1 MTTELETSF
10 ADLGLSAPILSAL
23 TDLGYE
29 KPSPIQ
35 LECIPHLLN
44 GRDVLGM
51 AQTGSGKT
59 AAFGL
64 PLLHNIKAELK
75 APQVLVLAPTRELAI
90 QVAQALSDFSKHIN
104 GVNVVALY
112 GGQRYDVQLRALRQG
127 PQIVVGTPGRL
138 LDHLKRGTLNLSNL
152 SGLVLDEADEMLRMG
167 FIEDV
172 ENILA
177 QMPAEHQTALFSA
190 TMPDAIRRITRKFMK
205 DPQEVRIQSSVTTR
219 PDISQSFWRVGGGYR
234 KNEALVR
241 FLESED
247 FDAAIIFVRT
257 KNGTLEVAEALESS
271 GYNCAALNG
280 DMNQSLREQTLNRLK
295 DGRLDILIATDVAAR
310 GLDVDRISLVVNYDI
325 PMDSESYVHRI
336 GRTGR
341 AGRAGRAL
349 LFVENRERRLLQN
362 IERTMKLT
370 IPEVQLPNP
379 ELLGERR
386 LAQFAAK
393 VGQQLESSDLDLYR
407 ALLAKLQPE
416 EEFDLETLA
425 AALLKMAQGERPLIL
440 PPEAPRRPQREFN
453 SRDDRGSDR
462 GRDRGDSRREPRP
475 DSRDG
480 GERPARRE
488 RRDVGEMELYRI
500 EVGRD
505 DGVEVRHIVGA
516 IANEGDI
523 SSRYIGNIKL
533 FASHSTIELP
543 KGMPG
548 EMLSHFTRTRI
559 LNKPLNMQLLGDAQ
573 PHERRERPAG
583 GAGAGGER
591 RGGGGRSFGGERRD
605 GAAGA
610 PPRRS
615 FGSDRAPAGG
625 GEQRRGNRDGQR
637 SAAPRREDAP
647 APAAAAPTRRR
658 FGDA

>member
-1 MTTELETSF
+1 MAEFETTF
-10 ADLGLSAPILSAL
+10 ADLGLKAPILEAL
-23 TDLGYE
+23 NDLGYE

-35 LECIPHLLN
+35 AECIPHLLG

-59 AAFGL
+59 AAFSL
-64 PLLHNIKAELK
+64 PLLNNLDPELK
-75 APQVLVLAPTRELAI
+75 APQILVLAPTRELAV
-90 QVAQALSDFSKHIN
+90 QVAEAMTDFSKHMR

-138 LDHLKRGTLNLSNL
+138 LDHLKRGTLDLSKL

-172 ENILA
+172 ETIMA
-177 QMPAEHQTALFSA
+177 QIPEGHQTALFSA
-190 TMPDAIRRITRKFMK
+190 TMPEAIRRITRRFMK
-205 DPQEVRIQSSVTTR
+205 EPQEVRIQSSVTTR
-219 PDISQSFWRVGGGYR
+219 PDISQSYWTVWGMR

-241 FLESED
+241 FLEAED

-257 KNGTLEVAEALESS
+257 KNATLEVAEALERS
-271 GYNCAALNG
+271 GYSSAALNG
-280 DMNQSLREQTLNRLK
+280 DMNQSLREQTLERLK

-310 GLDVDRISLVVNYDI
+310 GLDVERISLVVNYDI

-349 LFVENRERRLLQN
+349 LFVENRERRLLRN

-370 IPEVQLPNP
+370 IPEVELPNA
-379 ELLGERR
+379 ELLGKRR
-386 LAQFAAK
+386 LEKFAAK
-393 VGQQLESSDLDLYR
+393 VQQQLESSDLDQYR
-407 ALLAKLQPE
+407 ALLAKMQPE
-416 EEFDLETLA
+416 EELDIETLA

-440 PPEAPRRPQREFN
+440 PPDAPMRPKREFRD
-453 SRDDRGSDR
+453 RDDRGPRDRNDR
-462 GRDRGDSRREPRP
+462 GPRDRNDR
-475 DSRDG
+475 G
-480 GERPARRE
+480 GEDRPRRE
-488 RRDVGEMELYRI
+488 RRDVGDMQLYRI

-548 EMLSHFTRTRI
+548 DVLQHFTRTRI
-559 LNKPLNMQLLGDAQ
+559 LNKPMNMQLVGDAV
-573 PHERRERPAG
+573 PHT
-583 GAGAGGER
+583 GGER
-591 RGGGGRSFGGERRD
+591 RGGGRFSGERRGEGRNFSGERREGGRGD
-605 GAAGA
+605 GRRFSGERREGNRG
-610 PPRRS
+610 PRRDDS
-615 FGSDRAPAGG
+615 S
-625 GEQRRGNRDGQR
+625 
-637 SAAPRREDAP
+637 APRRDDSAG
-647 APAAAAPTRRR
+647 RRR
-658 FGDA
+658 FGGDA

>member
-1 MTTELETSF
+1 MAEFETTF
-10 ADLGLSAPILSAL
+10 ADLGLKAPILEAL
-23 TDLGYE
+23 NDLGYE

-35 LECIPHLLN
+35 AECIPHLLS

-59 AAFGL
+59 AAFSL
-64 PLLHNIKAELK
+64 PLLNNIDPDLR
-75 APQVLVLAPTRELAI
+75 APQILVLAPTRELAV
-90 QVAQALSDFSKHIN
+90 QVAEAMTEFSKHMR

-138 LDHLKRGTLNLSNL
+138 LDHLKRGTLDLSKL

-172 ENILA
+172 ETIMA
-177 QMPAEHQTALFSA
+177 QIPEGHQTALFSA
-190 TMPDAIRRITRKFMK
+190 TMPEAIRRITRRFMK
-205 DPQEVRIQSSVTTR
+205 EPQEVRIQSSVTTR
-219 PDISQSFWRVGGGYR
+219 PDISQSYWSVYGMR

-241 FLESED
+241 FLEAED

-257 KNGTLEVAEALESS
+257 KNATLEVAEALERS
-271 GYNCAALNG
+271 GYNSAALNG
-280 DMNQSLREQTLNRLK
+280 DMNQALREQTLERLK

-310 GLDVDRISLVVNYDI
+310 GLDVERISLVVNYDI

-349 LFVENRERRLLQN
+349 LFVENRERRLLRN

-370 IPEVQLPNP
+370 IPEAELPNA
-379 ELLGERR
+379 ELLGKRR
-386 LAQFAAK
+386 LEKFAAK
-393 VGQQLESSDLDLYR
+393 VQQQLESSDLDQYR
-407 ALLAKLQPE
+407 ALLSQIQPVAEGE
-416 EEFDLETLA
+416 ELDMETLA
-425 AALLKMAQGERPLIL
+425 AALLKMAQGERSLIV
-440 PPEAPRRPQREFN
+440 PPDATMRPKREFRD
-453 SRDDRGSDR
+453 RDDRFERRGDRNDR
-462 GRDRGDSRREPRP
+462 GPRGDRP
-475 DSRDG
+475 ERG
-480 GERPARRE
+480 GEDRPRRE
-488 RRDVGEMELYRI
+488 RRDAGEMELYRI

-533 FASHSTIELP
+533 FGSHSTIELP

-548 EMLSHFTRTRI
+548 EVLQHFTRTRI
-559 LNKPLNMQLLGDAQ
+559 LNKPMNMQLLGDAQ
-573 PHERRERPAG
+573 PRPDR
-583 GAGAGGER
+583 GGER
-591 RGGGGRSFGGERRD
+591 RGGGRGFGGERRE
-605 GAAGA
+605 GG
-610 PPRRS
+610 RS
-615 FGSDRAPAGG
+615 EGRG
-625 GEQRRGNRDGQR
+625 GEGRRFSGERRENRG
-637 SAAPRREDAP
+637 PRREEGAS
-647 APAAAAPTRRR
+647 RRR

>member
-1 MTTELETSF
+1 MAEFETTF
-10 ADLGLSAPILSAL
+10 ADLGLKAPILEAL

-35 LECIPHLLN
+35 AECIPHLLS

-59 AAFGL
+59 AAFSL
-64 PLLHNIKAELK
+64 PLLHNIDPELR
-75 APQVLVLAPTRELAI
+75 APQILVLAPTRELAV
-90 QVAQALSDFSKHIN
+90 QVAEAMTDFSKHMR

-138 LDHLKRGTLNLSNL
+138 LDHLKRGTLDLSKL

-172 ENILA
+172 ETIMA
-177 QMPAEHQTALFSA
+177 QIPEGHQTALFSA
-190 TMPDAIRRITRKFMK
+190 TMPEAIRRITRRFMK
-205 DPQEVRIQSSVTTR
+205 EPQEVRIQSSVTTR
-219 PDISQSFWRVGGGYR
+219 PDISQSYWSVYGMR

-241 FLESED
+241 FLEAED

-257 KNGTLEVAEALESS
+257 KNATLEVAEALERS
-271 GYNCAALNG
+271 GYNSAALNG
-280 DMNQSLREQTLNRLK
+280 DMNQALREQTLERLK

-310 GLDVDRISLVVNYDI
+310 GLDVERISLVVNYDI

-349 LFVENRERRLLQN
+349 LFVENRERRLLRN

-370 IPEVQLPNP
+370 IPEAELPNA
-379 ELLGERR
+379 ELLGKRR
-386 LAQFAAK
+386 LEKFAAK
-393 VGQQLESSDLDLYR
+393 VQQQLESSDLDQYR
-407 ALLAKLQPE
+407 TLLAQIQPTAEGE
-416 EEFDLETLA
+416 ELDMETLA
-425 AALLKMAQGERPLIL
+425 AALLKMAQGERTLIV
-440 PPEAPRRPQREFN
+440 PPDAPMRPKREF
-453 SRDDRGSDR
+453 RDRDERFERRGDRNDRGPRADR
-462 GRDRGDSRREPRP
+462 PERSGE
-475 DSRDG
+475 
-480 GERPARRE
+480 ERPRRE
-488 RRDVGEMELYRI
+488 RRDAGEMELYRI

-548 EMLSHFTRTRI
+548 EVLQHFTRTRI
-559 LNKPLNMQLLGDAQ
+559 LNKPMNMQLMGDAQ
-573 PHERRERPAG
+573 PRTDR
-583 GAGAGGER
+583 GGER
-591 RGGGGRSFGGERRD
+591 RGGGRGFGGERRE
-605 GAAGA
+605 GGRSEGNRAGA
-610 PPRRS
+610 GEGRRFS
-615 FGSDRAPAGG
+615 
-625 GEQRRGNRDGQR
+625 GERRESRG
-637 SAAPRREDAP
+637 PRREEGTA
-647 APAAAAPTRRR
+647 RRR

>member
-1 MTTELETSF
+1 MAEFETTF
-10 ADLGLSAPILSAL
+10 ADLGLKAPILEAL

-35 LECIPHLLN
+35 AECIPHLLG

-59 AAFGL
+59 AAFSL
-64 PLLHNIKAELK
+64 PLLNNLDPELK
-75 APQVLVLAPTRELAI
+75 APQILVLAPTRELAV
-90 QVAQALSDFSKHIN
+90 QVAEAMTDFSKHMR

-138 LDHLKRGTLNLSNL
+138 LDHLKRGTLDLSKL

-172 ENILA
+172 ETIMA
-177 QMPAEHQTALFSA
+177 QIPEGHQTALFSA
-190 TMPDAIRRITRKFMK
+190 TMPEAIRRITRRFMK
-205 DPQEVRIQSSVTTR
+205 EPQEVRIQSSVTTR
-219 PDISQSFWRVGGGYR
+219 PDISQSYWTVWGMR

-241 FLESED
+241 FLEAED

-257 KNGTLEVAEALESS
+257 KNATLEVAEALERS
-271 GYNCAALNG
+271 GYNSAALNG
-280 DMNQSLREQTLNRLK
+280 DMNQALREQTLERLK

-310 GLDVDRISLVVNYDI
+310 GLDVERISLVVNYDI

-349 LFVENRERRLLQN
+349 LFVENRERRLLRN

-370 IPEVQLPNP
+370 IPEVELPNA
-379 ELLGERR
+379 ELLGKRR
-386 LAQFAAK
+386 LEKFAAK
-393 VGQQLESSDLDLYR
+393 VQQQLESSDLDQYR
-407 ALLAKLQPE
+407 ALLAKIQPSAEGE
-416 EEFDLETLA
+416 ELDLETLA

-440 PPEAPRRPQREFN
+440 PPDAPMRPKREFRD
-453 SRDDRGSDR
+453 RDDRGPRDRNDR
-462 GRDRGDSRREPRP
+462 GPRGDREDRP
-475 DSRDG
+475 
-480 GERPARRE
+480 RRE
-488 RRDVGEMELYRI
+488 RRDVGDMQLYRI

-548 EMLSHFTRTRI
+548 EVLQHFTRTRI
-559 LNKPLNMQLLGDAQ
+559 LNKPMNMQLLGDAV
-573 PHERRERPAG
+573 PH
-583 GAGAGGER
+583 AGGER
-591 RGGGGRSFGGERRD
+591 RGGGRSFSGERREGGRNFSGERREGGRGD
-605 GAAGA
+605 GRRFSGERRESRG
-610 PPRRS
+610 PRRDDS
-615 FGSDRAPAGG
+615 TG
-625 GEQRRGNRDGQR
+625 
-637 SAAPRREDAP
+637 
-647 APAAAAPTRRR
+647 RRR
-658 FGDA
+658 FGSDA

>member
-1 MTTELETSF
+1 MAEFETTF
-10 ADLGLSAPILSAL
+10 ADLGLKAPILEAL
-23 TDLGYE
+23 NDLGYE

-35 LECIPHLLN
+35 AECIPHLLS

-59 AAFGL
+59 AAFSL
-64 PLLHNIKAELK
+64 PLLNNIDPDLR
-75 APQVLVLAPTRELAI
+75 APQILVLAPTRELAV
-90 QVAQALSDFSKHIN
+90 QVAEAMTEFSKHMR

-138 LDHLKRGTLNLSNL
+138 LDHLKRGTLDLSKL

-172 ENILA
+172 ETIMA
-177 QMPAEHQTALFSA
+177 QIPDGHQTALFSA
-190 TMPDAIRRITRKFMK
+190 TMPEAIRRITKRFMK

-219 PDISQSFWRVGGGYR
+219 PDISQSYWSVYGMR

-241 FLESED
+241 FLEAED

-257 KNGTLEVAEALESS
+257 KNATLEVAEALERS
-271 GYNCAALNG
+271 GYNSAALNG
-280 DMNQSLREQTLNRLK
+280 DMNQALREQTLERLK

-310 GLDVDRISLVVNYDI
+310 GLDVERISLVVNYDI

-349 LFVENRERRLLQN
+349 LFVENRERRLLRN

-370 IPEVQLPNP
+370 IPEADLPNA
-379 ELLGERR
+379 ELLGKRR
-386 LAQFAAK
+386 LEKFAAK
-393 VGQQLESSDLDLYR
+393 VQQQLESSDLDQYR
-407 ALLAKLQPE
+407 ALLSQIQPVAEGE
-416 EEFDLETLA
+416 ELDMETLA
-425 AALLKMAQGERPLIL
+425 AALLKMAQGERSLIV
-440 PPEAPRRPQREFN
+440 PPDAPMRPKREFRD
-453 SRDDRGSDR
+453 RDDRFERRGDRNDR
-462 GRDRGDSRREPRP
+462 GPRGDRP
-475 DSRDG
+475 ERG
-480 GERPARRE
+480 GEDRPRRE
-488 RRDVGEMELYRI
+488 RRDAGDMELYRI

-548 EMLSHFTRTRI
+548 EVLQHFTRTRI
-559 LNKPLNMQLLGDAQ
+559 LNKPMNMQLMGDAQ
-573 PHERRERPAG
+573 PRPDR
-583 GAGAGGER
+583 GGER
-591 RGGGGRSFGGERRD
+591 RGGGRSFGGERRE
-605 GAAGA
+605 GGHSEG
-610 PPRRS
+610 R
-615 FGSDRAPAGG
+615 G
-625 GEQRRGNRDGQR
+625 GEGRRFSGERRENRG
-637 SAAPRREDAP
+637 PRREEG
-647 APAAAAPTRRR
+647 TSRRR

>member
-1 MTTELETSF
+1 MAEFETTF
-10 ADLGLSAPILSAL
+10 ADLGLKAPILEAL
-23 TDLGYE
+23 NDLGYE

-35 LECIPHLLN
+35 AECIPHLLS

-59 AAFGL
+59 AAFSL
-64 PLLHNIKAELK
+64 PLLNNIDPDLR
-75 APQVLVLAPTRELAI
+75 APQILVLAPTRELAV
-90 QVAQALSDFSKHIN
+90 QVAEAMTEFSKHMR

-138 LDHLKRGTLNLSNL
+138 LDHLKRGTLDLSKL

-172 ENILA
+172 ETIMA
-177 QMPAEHQTALFSA
+177 QIPEGHQTALFSA
-190 TMPDAIRRITRKFMK
+190 TMPEAIRRITRRFMK
-205 DPQEVRIQSSVTTR
+205 EPQEVRIQSSVTTR
-219 PDISQSFWRVGGGYR
+219 PDISQSYWSVYGMH

-241 FLESED
+241 FLEAED

-257 KNGTLEVAEALESS
+257 KNATLEVAEALERS
-271 GYNCAALNG
+271 GYNSAALNG
-280 DMNQSLREQTLNRLK
+280 DMNQALREQTLERLK

-310 GLDVDRISLVVNYDI
+310 GLDVERISLVVNYDI

-349 LFVENRERRLLQN
+349 LFVENRERRLLRN

-370 IPEVQLPNP
+370 IPEAELPNA
-379 ELLGERR
+379 ELLGKRR
-386 LAQFAAK
+386 LEKFAAK
-393 VGQQLESSDLDLYR
+393 VQQQLESSDLDQYR
-407 ALLAKLQPE
+407 ALLSQIQPVAEGE
-416 EEFDLETLA
+416 ELDMETLA
-425 AALLKMAQGERPLIL
+425 AALLKMAQGERSLIV
-440 PPEAPRRPQREFN
+440 PPDAPMRPKREFRD
-453 SRDDRGSDR
+453 RDDRFERRGDRNDR
-462 GRDRGDSRREPRP
+462 GPRGDRP
-475 DSRDG
+475 ERG
-480 GERPARRE
+480 GEDRPRRE
-488 RRDVGEMELYRI
+488 RRDAGEMELYRI

-533 FASHSTIELP
+533 FGSHSTIELP

-548 EMLSHFTRTRI
+548 EVLQHFTRTRI
-559 LNKPLNMQLLGDAQ
+559 LNKPMNMQLLGDAQ
-573 PHERRERPAG
+573 PRPDR
-583 GAGAGGER
+583 GGER
-591 RGGGGRSFGGERRD
+591 RGGGRGFGGERRE
-605 GAAGA
+605 GG
-610 PPRRS
+610 RS
-615 FGSDRAPAGG
+615 EGRG
-625 GEQRRGNRDGQR
+625 GEGRRFSGERRENRG
-637 SAAPRREDAP
+637 PRREEGAS
-647 APAAAAPTRRR
+647 RRR

>member
-1 MTTELETSF
+1 MAEFETTF
-10 ADLGLSAPILSAL
+10 ADLGLKAPILEAL
-23 TDLGYE
+23 NDLGYE

-35 LECIPHLLN
+35 AECIPHLLS

-59 AAFGL
+59 AAFSL
-64 PLLHNIKAELK
+64 PLLNNIDPDLR
-75 APQVLVLAPTRELAI
+75 APQILVLAPTRELAV
-90 QVAQALSDFSKHIN
+90 QVAEAMTEFSKHMR

-138 LDHLKRGTLNLSNL
+138 LDHLKRGTLDLSKL

-172 ENILA
+172 ETIMA
-177 QMPAEHQTALFSA
+177 QIPDGHQTALFSA
-190 TMPDAIRRITRKFMK
+190 TMPEAIRRITKRFMK
-205 DPQEVRIQSSVTTR
+205 EPQEVRIQSSVTTR
-219 PDISQSFWRVGGGYR
+219 PDISQSYWSVYGMR

-241 FLESED
+241 FLEAED

-257 KNGTLEVAEALESS
+257 KNATLEVAEALERS
-271 GYNCAALNG
+271 GYNSAALNG
-280 DMNQSLREQTLNRLK
+280 DMNQALREQTLERLK

-310 GLDVDRISLVVNYDI
+310 GLDVERISLVVNYDI

-349 LFVENRERRLLQN
+349 LFVENRERRLLRN

-370 IPEVQLPNP
+370 IPEADLPNA
-379 ELLGERR
+379 ELLGKRR
-386 LAQFAAK
+386 LEKFAAK
-393 VGQQLESSDLDLYR
+393 VQQQLESSDLDQYR
-407 ALLAKLQPE
+407 ALLSQIQPVAEGE
-416 EEFDLETLA
+416 ELDMETLA
-425 AALLKMAQGERPLIL
+425 AALLKMAQGERSLIV
-440 PPEAPRRPQREFN
+440 PPDAPMRPKREFRD
-453 SRDDRGSDR
+453 RDDRFERRGDRNDR
-462 GRDRGDSRREPRP
+462 GPRGDRP
-475 DSRDG
+475 ERG
-480 GERPARRE
+480 GEDRPRRE
-488 RRDVGEMELYRI
+488 RRDAGDMELYRI

-548 EMLSHFTRTRI
+548 EVLQHFTRTRI
-559 LNKPLNMQLLGDAQ
+559 LNKPMNMQLVGDAV
-573 PHERRERPAG
+573 PHT
-583 GAGAGGER
+583 GGER
-591 RGGGGRSFGGERRD
+591 RGGGRFSGERR
-605 GAAGA
+605 GEGRGFSGE
-610 PPRRS
+610 RREGGRS
-615 FGSDRAPAGG
+615 EGRG
-625 GEQRRGNRDGQR
+625 GEGRRFSGERRESRG
-637 SAAPRREDAP
+637 PRREEG
-647 APAAAAPTRRR
+647 TSRRR

>member
-10 ADLGLSAPILSAL
+10 ADLGLSAPIISAL

-35 LECIPHLLN
+35 AECIPHLLN

-59 AAFGL
+59 AAFSL
-64 PLLHNIKAELK
+64 PLLHNLKAELK
-75 APQVLVLAPTRELAI
+75 SPQILVLAPTRELAV
-90 QVAQALSDFSKHIN
+90 QVAEAMTDFAKHMN

-127 PQIVVGTPGRL
+127 PQVVVGTPGRL

-172 ENILA
+172 ETIMA
-177 QMPAEHQTALFSA
+177 EIPAEHQTALFSA
-190 TMPDAIRRITRKFMK
+190 TMPEAIRRITRRFMK

-219 PDISQSFWRVGGGYR
+219 PDISQSYWTVQGMR

-241 FLESED
+241 FLEAED

-257 KNGTLEVAEALESS
+257 KNATLEVAEALERS
-271 GYNCAALNG
+271 GYSSAALNG
-280 DMNQSLREQTLNRLK
+280 DMNQALREQTLERLK

-310 GLDVDRISLVVNYDI
+310 GLDVERISLVVNYDI

-349 LFVENRERRLLQN
+349 LFVENRERRLLRN

-370 IPEVQLPNP
+370 IPEVELPNV

-386 LAQFAAK
+386 LAKFAAK
-393 VGQQLESSDLDLYR
+393 VQQQLESSDLDMYR
-407 ALLAKLQPE
+407 GLLAKLQPGE
-416 EEFDLETLA
+416 EELEMETLA

-440 PPEAPRRPQREFN
+440 PADPVFKPRQRREFN
-453 SRDDRGSDR
+453 DRDDRGSDR
-462 GRDRGDSRREPRP
+462 RRDARP

-480 GERPARRE
+480 GAERPRRE
-488 RRDVGEMELYRI
+488 RRDVGEMQLYRI

-533 FASHSTIELP
+533 FAGHSTIELP

-548 EMLSHFTRTRI
+548 EILSHFTRTRI
-559 LNKPLNMQLLGDAQ
+559 LNKPMNMQLLGDAQ
-573 PHERRERPAG
+573 PHERRERPAPAGNGERRG
-583 GAGAGGER
+583 GARPSTGERREGANPGRRSFGDRREGGAAAPAGNGGER
-591 RGGGGRSFGGERRD
+591 RGGNF
-605 GAAGA
+605 
-610 PPRRS
+610 
-615 FGSDRAPAGG
+615 
-625 GEQRRGNRDGQR
+625 NRDGQR
-637 SAAPRREDAP
+637 APRRDDA
-647 APAAAAPTRRR
+647 APAAPRRR